1 LAGEEDF
8 QKIMNKRLII
18 FIISIVIAAAAIWG
32 FGQIDWSSSAG
43 NIAYA
48 FLTIFFLAMLV
59 SNQQYEEDIFSK
71 VERTVSA
78 FLFSYI
84 IFFHFSYAPLSKFF
98 FGTLITEA
106 SFVADLLSLV
116 LFMIFFVLFGT
127 VFLVVSRFARV
138 GLFPSWRIFNNE
150 VMFFVLRVFSLPAV
164 GIFVLFFRWK

>member
-1 LAGEEDF
+1 
-8 QKIMNKRLII
+8 MNKRLII
-18 FIISIVIAAAAIWG
+18 LMSSIAIAVFAVWG
-32 FGQIDWSSSAG
+32 FGQIDWNPSAG

-78 FLFSYI
+78 FLLSYI
-84 IFFHFSYAPLSKFF
+84 VFFYFSYAPLSQFF
-98 FGTLITEA
+98 FGTLITKT
-106 SFVADLLSLV
+106 SFMADLLSLI

-138 GLFPSWRIFNNE
+138 GLFSGWRIFNNE
-150 VMFFVLRVFSLPAV
+150 VVFFISRVFFIPAV
-164 GIFVLFFRWK
+164 GIFVLFFKWK